1 MLDNIYDAPIISEHF
16 LRFVR
21 NVVISQ
27 IASLFRKMM
36 NMKSSTRT
44 AISSL
49 ILATLVLSPLAEARR
64 LGGGSSYGMSRSS
77 SSHSYG
83 NNYNS
88 SASRPYQPAPQPAQQ
103 RRGPGWGG
111 VAAGVAA
118 GAVGATLLS
127 HASSANAN
135 TAQQPNQ
142 AGNGSGA
149 WNQAEQPQ
157 KSGFPWFWLILL
169 AGVGYFVYRRF
180 AAKKNTLA
188 TNSAAPSPF
197 GFGNNTQPNNTQ
209 PSGSNTNIFGQP
221 VGGGSSPSN
230 SGFGSASPFTS
241 NGQTLPDGTEYAAF
255 LRQARATFL
264 HMQTMNS
271 SSNLDELRRYFTPDM
286 FNSIQSDIAN
296 NHDTAE
302 FPTLNAQIVDRAQE
316 NGQYV
321 TSVLYS
327 GTVSEDLNSAPVPFS
342 ETWHFVQPIDSTDRK
357 WLVAGIQQG

>member
-1 MLDNIYDAPIISEHF
+1 
-16 LRFVR
+16 
-21 NVVISQ
+21 
-27 IASLFRKMM
+27 
-36 NMKSSTRT
+36 MKSSTRT

-49 ILATLVLSPLAEARR
+49 IMATLVLSPLAEAKRI
-64 LGGGSSYGMSRSS
+64 GGGSSHGMSRSS
-77 SSHSYG
+77 SSSYG
-83 NNYNS
+83 HSNYGSSNNYNNYNS
-88 SASRPYQPAPQPAQQ
+88 APVRPYTPAPQQAPQKS
-103 RRGPGWGG
+103 GPGWGG

-127 HASSANAN
+127 HAGSANAN
-135 TAQQPNQ
+135 TQQPTAAQQE
-142 AGNGSGA
+142 NGSGT
-149 WNQAEQPQ
+149 WNQQAAQPQPQ
-157 KSGFPWFWLILL
+157 KSGFSWFWLIVL

-188 TNSAAPSPF
+188 TSNAAPSPF
-197 GFGNNTQPNNTQ
+197 NFGNNNAQ

-221 VGGGSSPSN
+221 VGGGSSAPN
-230 SGFGSASPFTS
+230 AGFGAASPFTS
-241 NGQTLPDGTEYAAF
+241 NGQTLPDGTENAAF

-271 SSNLDELRRYFTPDM
+271 ASNLDELRRYFTPEM
-286 FNSIQSDIAN
+286 FNAIQSDIAN

-302 FPTLNAQIVDRAQE
+302 FPTLNAQIVDSAQE

-342 ETWHFVQPIDSTDRK
+342 ETWHFVQPIGSTDRK

>member
-1 MLDNIYDAPIISEHF
+1 
-16 LRFVR
+16 
-21 NVVISQ
+21 
-27 IASLFRKMM
+27 M
-36 NMKSSTRT
+36 NMNLRTRT

-49 ILATLVLSPLAEARR
+49 IMATLVLSPLAEAKRM
-64 LGGGSSYGMSRSS
+64 GGGSSKGMSRSS
-77 SSHSYG
+77 SSNSYG

-88 SASRPYQPAPQPAQQ
+88 APARPYTPAPQQAPQKS
-103 RRGPGWGG
+103 GPGWGG
-111 VAAGVAA
+111 VAAGVAG
-118 GAVGATLLS
+118 GALVGSMLAHS
-127 HASSANAN
+127 GSANAN
-135 TAQQPNQ
+135 TAQQPTTPAQ
-142 AGNGSGA
+142 QENGAGA
-149 WNQAEQPQ
+149 WNQQEKQQ

-169 AGVGYFVYRRF
+169 AGAGYFVYRRF

-188 TNSAAPSPF
+188 TNTGAPSPF
-197 GFGNNTQPNNTQ
+197 GFGNNNPTAQ

-221 VGGGSSPSN
+221 VGGGSSASN
-230 SGFGSASPFTS
+230 SGFGTASPFTS
-241 NGQTLPDGTEYAAF
+241 NGQTLPDGTEHAAF

-271 SSNLDELRRYFTPDM
+271 ASNLEELRRYFTPDM
-286 FNSIQSDIAN
+286 FNAVQSDIAS

-302 FPTLNAQIVDRAQE
+302 FPSLNAQIVDSAQE

-342 ETWHFVQPIDSTDRK
+342 ETWHFVQPIGSTDRK

>member
-1 MLDNIYDAPIISEHF
+1 
-16 LRFVR
+16 
-21 NVVISQ
+21 
-27 IASLFRKMM
+27 MM
-36 NMKSSTRT
+36 NMKLSTRT

-49 ILATLVLSPLAEARR
+49 IMATLVLSPLAEARR
-64 LGGGSSYGMSRSS
+64 IGGGSSHGMSRSNS
-77 SSHSYG
+77 SYG
-83 NNYNS
+83 GSNNYSNYNS
-88 SASRPYQPAPQPAQQ
+88 SPSRPYQPAPQPTQQ
-103 RRGPGWGG
+103 KRGPGWGG

-118 GAVGATLLS
+118 GAIGASLLS
-127 HASSANAN
+127 HSGSASAN

-142 AGNGSGA
+142 VAQQENGSGA
-149 WNQAEQPQ
+149 WNQATQPQ
-157 KSGFPWFWLILL
+157 KSGFSWFWLILL
-169 AGVGYFVYRRF
+169 AGAGYFIYRRF

-188 TNSAAPSPF
+188 TNSGTPSPF
-197 GFGNNTQPNNTQ
+197 GFSNNTQPNNVQ
-209 PSGSNTNIFGQP
+209 PSGSNTNIFGQT
-221 VGGGSSPSN
+221 VGGGSNAPSA
-230 SGFGSASPFTS
+230 GFGAAAPFTG

-286 FNSIQSDIAN
+286 FNAVQSDIAN

-302 FPTLNAQIVDRAQE
+302 FPTLNAQIVDSAQE

-327 GTVSEDLNSAPVPFS
+327 GTVSEDLNSAPVQFS
-342 ETWHFVQPIDSTDRK
+342 ETWHFVQPIGSSDRK

>member
-1 MLDNIYDAPIISEHF
+1 MI
-16 LRFVR
+16 
-21 NVVISQ
+21 
-27 IASLFRKMM
+27 

-49 ILATLVLSPLAEARR
+49 IMATLVLSPLAEARR
-64 LGGGSSYGMSRSS
+64 IGGGSSHGMSRSS
-77 SSHSYG
+77 SSSSSS

-88 SASRPYQPAPQPAQQ
+88 SPARPYQPTAQPAQQ
-103 RRGPGWGG
+103 KRGPGWGG

-118 GAVGATLLS
+118 GAIGATLLS
-127 HASSANAN
+127 HAGSANAN
-135 TAQQPNQ
+135 TAQPSNQTVQPE
-142 AGNGSGA
+142 NGSGA
-149 WNQAEQPQ
+149 WNPSAQNQATQPQ

-180 AAKKNTLA
+180 AAKKSTLTTSSNT
-188 TNSAAPSPF
+188 PSPF
-197 GFGNNTQPNNTQ
+197 GFGNNTPSSNAQ

-221 VGGGSSPSN
+221 VGGGSSTPAA
-230 SGFGSASPFTS
+230 GFGAASPFTS
-241 NGQTLPDGTEYAAF
+241 NGQTLPDGTEHAAF

-286 FNSIQSDIAN
+286 FNSVQSDIAN

-302 FPTLNAQIVDRAQE
+302 FPQLNAQIVDSAQE
-316 NGQYV
+316 NGQYI

-342 ETWHFVQPIDSTDRK
+342 ETWHFVQPIGSTDRK